1 MRRRSS
7 GRATFVQLPGGS
19 HLRFT
24 RIVQRRLPLALL
36 APLALAFSSG
46 CAAGAPDLSPDAI
59 CNHMKSLVEK
69 EKRDDATERNMKQC
83 KDSAAELEKD
93 LSKEDY
99 EKFATCVLSATE
111 FEQAEKDCSPK

>member
-1 MRRRSS
+1 M
-7 GRATFVQLPGGS
+7 L
-19 HLRFT
+19 
-24 RIVQRRLPLALL
+24 I
-36 APLALAFSSG
+36 APFALALALAPG
-46 CAAGAPDLSPDAI
+46 CGTTDLSPEAI
-59 CNHMKSLVEK
+59 CNHMKSLAEK

-111 FEQAEKDCSPK
+111 FDRAEKDCSPK